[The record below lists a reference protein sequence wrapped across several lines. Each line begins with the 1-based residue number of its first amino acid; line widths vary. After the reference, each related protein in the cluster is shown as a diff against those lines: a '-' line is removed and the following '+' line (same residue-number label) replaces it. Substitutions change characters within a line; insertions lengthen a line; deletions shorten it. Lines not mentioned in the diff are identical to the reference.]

1 MHFMKL
7 DIHKI
12 DNRLE
17 KTLENLNALKP
28 EERKLILEFY
38 EKYCIKNDLSKA
50 RSVKLVFLL
59 RLIVQKTGKNVCDL
73 TEEDIDNLII
83 KLNKAD
89 YSPETVRDYKV
100 MLKTFFKW
108 YDKGEKIGIVA
119 NLKAVIPKNKRKVI
133 KPEDLLN
140 DDEKLR
146 LLQACNTSMQKAFIS
161 CLMETGARVAE
172 IGNARIGDV
181 HFDESGADITIS
193 GKTGTRRVRLVLFR
207 NNLMKWINEHPLVN
221 DSKAPLW
228 VTKQGE
234 IKQMQ
239 YTNIRKMI
247 NTIGKRASITKRI
260 NPHSF
265 RHLRA
270 TELLTKLPQGIAS
283 SYLGWELDSKMPKIY
298 GHISNEQVSDAYNG
312 LYGIVKKTKTQL
324 NQRVCPRCLIA
335 HSPTETFCS
344 KCNMPLEKSVNEQK
358 IFKDMVK
365 ENQKEQFFTMLD
377 EWWAKKQQKEFELAR
392 QY

>member
-1 MHFMKL
+1 MKL

-28 EERKLILEFY
+28 AEKKLILEFY

-73 TEEDIDNLII
+73 TEDDIDNLII

-108 YDKGEKIGIVA
+108 YNKGEKISIVA

-221 DSKAPLW
+221 DS
-228 VTKQGE
+228 
-234 IKQMQ
+234 
-239 YTNIRKMI
+239 
-247 NTIGKRASITKRI
+247 
-260 NPHSF
+260 
-265 RHLRA
+265 
-270 TELLTKLPQGIAS
+270 
-283 SYLGWELDSKMPKIY
+283 
-298 GHISNEQVSDAYNG
+298 
-312 LYGIVKKTKTQL
+312 
-324 NQRVCPRCLIA
+324 
-335 HSPTETFCS
+335 
-344 KCNMPLEKSVNEQK
+344 
-358 IFKDMVK
+358 
-365 ENQKEQFFTMLD
+365 
-377 EWWAKKQQKEFELAR
+377 
-392 QY
+392 